1 MDCHASVN
9 ACTPCSARA
18 SSASGAAVN
27 HAALAVVVSGFPRR
41 SETFALNELLA
52 LDAAGMLGPVFA
64 TKPGDTGHQQ
74 PDHER
79 LLRRVEVLPAA
90 TPADQAALVA
100 QRLKGSSLMG
110 IHGYF
115 AHTPAEVASLA
126 ARRLG
131 VAHGF
136 SVHARDA
143 RKVSPE
149 DLVARSRSAACVIAC
164 NPDVAADVGRF
175 GVGTQLIPH
184 GVDVTRFQ
192 PGPLPAAEPLRL
204 LAVGRLVE
212 KKGFSVLLAALELV
226 EIPCT
231 LRIIGEG
238 PERDGLQA
246 RIESS
251 GLRDRVSL
259 CGPMTHAQ
267 LPAEYAA
274 VHVVVVPSV
283 VDRSGDRDG
292 LPNVVLEAMASQR
305 AVVASDIAA
314 IASAVEHGETGL
326 LVPPGDPAALAA
338 AFHEVAANT
347 TLVEHLGRNGRRRV
361 EAEFELGRCTQRL
374 IHHLRTAYA

>member
-1 MDCHASVN
+1 MDCHASVS

-18 SSASGAAVN
+18 SSARVDDA
-27 HAALAVVVSGFPRR
+27 AALAVVVSGFPRR

-64 TKPGDTGHQQ
+64 TKPGDAGHQQ

-79 LLRRVEVLPAA
+79 VLRRVEVLPAA
-90 TPADQAALVA
+90 SPADQAALVA
-100 QRLKGSSLMG
+100 QRLKDSSVVG

-131 VAHGF
+131 IAYGF

-143 RKVSPE
+143 RKVSPD
-149 DLVARSRSAACVIAC
+149 DLVARTRSAACVIAC

-175 GVGTQLIPH
+175 GISTQLIPH
-184 GVDVTRFQ
+184 GVDIRRFQ
-192 PGPLPAAEPLRL
+192 PAPLPAAEPLRL

-226 EIPCT
+226 GIPFT

-246 RIESS
+246 RIDAS
-251 GLRDRVSL
+251 GLRDRASL

-274 VHVVVVPSV
+274 AHVVVVPSV
-283 VDRSGDRDG
+283 MDRSGDRDG

-305 AVVASDIAA
+305 PVVASDIAA
-314 IASAVEHGETGL
+314 IASAVRHGETGL
-326 LVPPGDPAALAA
+326 LVPSGDPAALAA
-338 AFHEVAANT
+338 ALRALAGRP
-347 TLVEHLGRNGRRRV
+347 TLLERLGRSGRRRV

-374 IHHLRTAYA
+374 VHHLRTAYA

>member
-1 MDCHASVN
+1 VTN
-9 ACTPCSARA
+9 
-18 SSASGAAVN
+18 
-27 HAALAVVVSGFPRR
+27 AALAVVVSGFPRR

-64 TKPGDTGHQQ
+64 TKPGDPGHQQ

-79 LLRRVEVLPAA
+79 LLRRVEVLPAGS
-90 TPADQAALVA
+90 PADQAALVA
-100 QRLKGSSLMG
+100 RRLAGSSVRG

-131 VAHGF
+131 IAYGF
-136 SVHARDA
+136 SVHAKDA
-143 RKVSPE
+143 RKISPE
-149 DLVARSRSAACVIAC
+149 ELVARTRSAACVIAC

-175 GVGTQLIPH
+175 GVVTHLIPH
-184 GVDVTRFQ
+184 GVDISRFQ
-192 PGPLPAAEPLRL
+192 PRPLPAAEPLRL

-226 EIPCT
+226 KIPFT

-246 RIESS
+246 IIDAR
-251 GLRDRVSL
+251 GLQDRVSL

-274 VHVVVVPSV
+274 AHVVVVPSV
-283 VDRSGDRDG
+283 MDRRGDRDG

-305 AVVASDIAA
+305 PVVASDIAA
-314 IASAVEHGETGL
+314 IASAVRHGETGL
-326 LVPPGDPAALAA
+326 LVAPGDPAALAA
-338 AFHEVAANT
+338 ALHTLAADT
-347 TLVEHLGRNGRRRV
+347 TLVEQLGRNGRRRV

-374 IHHLRTAYA
+374 VQRLRSAYA

>member
-1 MDCHASVN
+1 MAD
-9 ACTPCSARA
+9 
-18 SSASGAAVN
+18 
-27 HAALAVVVSGFPRR
+27 AALAVVVSGFPRR

-64 TKPGDTGHQQ
+64 TKPGDAGHPQ
-74 PDHER
+74 PDHAR
-79 LLRRVEVLPAA
+79 LLRRVEVLPAGS
-90 TPADQAALVA
+90 PADQAALVA
-100 QRLKGSSLMG
+100 RRLEGSSVRG

-131 VAHGF
+131 IAHGF
-136 SVHARDA
+136 SVHAKDA

-149 DLVARSRSAACVIAC
+149 ELVARTRSAACVIAC

-175 GVGTQLIPH
+175 GVVPHLIPH
-184 GVDVTRFQ
+184 GVDISRFQ
-192 PGPLPAAEPLRL
+192 PCPLPAAGPLRL

-212 KKGFSVLLAALELV
+212 KKGFAVLLAALELL

-231 LRIIGEG
+231 LRIVGEG

-246 RIESS
+246 TIDAR
-251 GLRDRVSL
+251 GLQDRVSL
-259 CGPMTHAQ
+259 CGPMTHAE

-274 VHVVVVPSV
+274 AHVVVVPSV
-283 VDRSGDRDG
+283 MDRSGDRDG

-305 AVVASDIAA
+305 PVVASDIAA
-314 IASAVEHGETGL
+314 IPTALRHGETGL
-326 LVPPGDPAALAA
+326 LVPPGDAAALAA
-338 AFHEVAANT
+338 ALHTLAADT

-361 EAEFELGRCTQRL
+361 ETEFELGRCTQRL
-374 IHHLRTAYA
+374 VQRLRSAYA